1 MREGKHHENKS
12 LPRRIDFENI
22 HIMRTSLYLFD
33 AAEELA
39 RGRLSQNLFASP
51 SPDSPGDTTPPVHFF
66 VSAPSSMPRRSLSV
80 NASSGPAPSRISWM
94 TPSHAAPPSTSTCGR
109 RASSW
114 PAAPDSL
121 PLHLPI
127 SLALDTT
134 LPVPSPYQ
142 LPHRC
147 RVAACP

>member
-1 MREGKHHENKS
+1 
-12 LPRRIDFENI
+12 
-22 HIMRTSLYLFD
+22 MRTSLYLFD

-80 NASSGPAPSRISWM
+80 NATSGPAPSRISWM

-134 LPVPSPYQ
+134 PPVSFSLSAAPSMPRRS
-142 LPHRC
+142 LSVNASFGPAPSRLH
-147 RVAACP
+147 